1 MDKMTIKQRL
11 IAHGKKITA
20 SFSRQIS
27 EKDREINDPK
37 LKIGA
42 LKRKLAIEKSK
53 KRILIIEVNEVR
65 ESLNRL
71 TAELSK

>member
-1 MDKMTIKQRL
+1 MTIKQKL

-27 EKDREINDPK
+27 EKDREISDLK
-37 LKIGA
+37 LRIES

-53 KRILIIEVNEVR
+53 KRISIIEANEVR

>member
-1 MDKMTIKQRL
+1 MTIKQKL

-27 EKDREINDPK
+27 EKDKEISDLK
-37 LKIGA
+37 LTIEV
-42 LKRKLAIEKSK
+42 LKMKLAIEKSK
-53 KRILIIEVNEVR
+53 KRASIIEANEVR